1 MTDNMRFHF
10 RFAHAA
16 ACALLLA
23 TVSTGSLG
31 ADPKTKTVSDPG
43 WDIFLRHCSSCHG
56 EKGDSKSIAQK
67 ALAKR
72 PRDFTA
78 PESRQ
83 RLTREY
89 MIAIVRDGRPH
100 TPMTA
105 RASRLS
111 QKEIETV
118 VDYIRARFMSAER
131 RDPPPAKGK

>member
-1 MTDNMRFHF
+1 MKLVSCLV
-10 RFAHAA
+10 HAA
-16 ACALLLA
+16 AFPLLLA
-23 TVSTGSLG
+23 AAVPGSRAADAMPAAAADG
-31 ADPKTKTVSDPG
+31 AALYQRV
-43 WDIFLRHCSSCHG
+43 CSACHG
-56 EKGDSKSIAQK
+56 EKGDAKSLAQG

-100 TPMTA
+100 TPMTG

-111 QKEIETV
+111 QEEIEAV
-118 VDYIRARFMSAER
+118 VDFIRARFMSAG
-131 RDPPPAKGK
+131 PNTLPQAPGN